1 MRNEHSR
8 EHCSTLGVVQMAVVD
23 QLVLDA
29 GYLCALA
36 HYTCVGSS
44 TRQRSAA
51 TAQGALSTRR
61 TGACGASARDLGN
74 LGFAEISMHAS
85 HHSTWF
91 NSAGREWN
99 HVRRR
104 VDRVVLPAIY
114 RHTLQPRKSLARLPE
129 LGVSRIQRGG
139 RNRDF
144 TGPLCKG
151 GCSVSAPT
159 LALTGAQKRKV
170 VVRLADSAVATAYVS
185 VAFGLLLTFS
195 PVSFPRII
203 VQSWWSGRLT
213 IAMLVF
219 TLLFDLFLYLRVA
232 HLRSAKLGILAPVCL
247 GSLPVIIVVGLTSLL
262 QVAISLMLS
271 GYIPNVEA
279 RVSEEIVTHTY
290 FQLVSA
296 IFIPFLVIRLLEQFK
311 TTKSEGRRLSTPLPA
326 SRKSLGKV

>member
-1 MRNEHSR
+1 M
-8 EHCSTLGVVQMAVVD
+8 
-23 QLVLDA
+23 
-29 GYLCALA
+29 
-36 HYTCVGSS
+36 
-44 TRQRSAA
+44 
-51 TAQGALSTRR
+51 
-61 TGACGASARDLGN
+61 
-74 LGFAEISMHAS
+74 
-85 HHSTWF
+85 
-91 NSAGREWN
+91 
-99 HVRRR
+99 
-104 VDRVVLPAIY
+104 
-114 RHTLQPRKSLARLPE
+114 
-129 LGVSRIQRGG
+129 
-139 RNRDF
+139 
-144 TGPLCKG
+144 
-151 GCSVSAPT
+151 SAPT

-170 VVRLADSAVATAYVS
+170 VVRLADSAVAAAYVS

-247 GSLPVIIVVGLTSLL
+247 GSLPVIIVVGLNSLL

-290 FQLVSA
+290 FELVSA